1 MSPAQETFAH
11 IVISGQFCNLVVFSH
26 CRWSNFG
33 HFDQR
38 WSLAGVPR
46 ATECQLGWSSHCR
59 SQRSVTLTSSPP
71 PSPAPPAPIHP
82 PPPPSPALAP
92 APANYTSTCTWASTG
107 TCTWTKFLFKVL
119 FHSLESAS
127 IETGGLH
134 QLWGWLKSRQS
145 SVDMRCKCGWDA

>member
-1 MSPAQETFAH
+1 MSPAQETFAQ

-71 PSPAPPAPIHP
+71 PPPPPAPIHS

-92 APANYTSTCTWASTG
+92 APANYPSTCTCTWASTG
-107 TCTWTKFLFKVL
+107 SCTWTLCLFGVL
-119 FHSLESAS
+119 PFSWIRFFWDWWSSSAL
-127 IETGGLH
+127 GLIGKAGN
-134 QLWGWLKSRQS
+134 QVWTL
-145 SVDMRCKCGWDA
+145 